1 MVSMTSSDSVFDS
14 NEGANTHAQ
23 ESNVETPAADSV
35 QLGESAN
42 QVPHEAAE
50 LEQKQEAGDE
60 VTSELPDVAVVE
72 ESTARPPSSL
82 SRREIDECNSVS
94 QLPKVIV
101 KKSINAAVKRLSLHK
116 DDEVETSSSGGGG
129 ANEEQLEAV
138 AAQEDQVIEPLQHE
152 AEGECT
158 KETQQEEVPHE
169 SRAMEAEAIK
179 DTDEQAVSS
188 ESKNVQE
195 DATIEVQ
202 EIEIVEP
209 PANNTTT
216 ARSGEEEGTI
226 QEEEHVS
233 SSSTTDTA
241 AAANKD
247 YISGQDPTVVEATDS
262 ISGAAVD
269 ENRPEDET
277 VTEQEATAASDGNV
291 PENNKDDQVGA
302 VGTTEPTQAEERN
315 DSEEADDGN
324 SKTTEEVDSGNES
337 VTPSVAQ

>member
-14 NEGANTHAQ
+14 NEGVNTHAQ

-50 LEQKQEAGDE
+50 PEQKQEAGDE
-60 VTSELPDVAVVE
+60 VMSELPDVAVVE
-72 ESTARPPSSL
+72 ESAARPPSSL

-129 ANEEQLEAV
+129 ANEEQSEAV
-138 AAQEDQVIEPLQHE
+138 ADQEGQVNEPLQRE
-152 AEGECT
+152 AEGERV
-158 KETQQEEVPHE
+158 KESQQEVPHE
-169 SRAMEAEAIK
+169 SRAIEAEAVK

-202 EIEIVEP
+202 EIETVEP

-216 ARSGEEEGTI
+216 AQSGEEGDTT

-233 SSSTTDTA
+233 SSSTTNTA
-241 AAANKD
+241 VAATED

-277 VTEQEATAASDGNV
+277 VTEQEATAASDGNI

-302 VGTTEPTQAEERN
+302 VGTTEPTQAVERN

-337 VTPSVAQ
+337 VTPSATQ